1 MSVAFSPMKIGNTEI
16 KNRFVR
22 SATYECMAKETS
34 EVTDE
39 LVNLYR
45 HLARGEVGLIITGY
59 TFIHSLGRAYK
70 YQAGIHSDK
79 IIPGLK
85 RMVDAGKIPGE
96 ERMKI
101 AFVS

>member
-1 MSVAFSPMKIGNTEI
+1 MSVAFSPMKIGNMEV

-22 SATYECMAKETS
+22 SATYECMAKETG

-45 HLARGEVGLIITGY
+45 HLAADEAGLIITGY
-59 TFIHSLGRAYK
+59 TFIHPLGRAHT
-70 YQAGIHSDK
+70 YQAGIHNDEM
-79 IIPGLK
+79 IPGLK

-101 AFVS
+101 AFIF